1 MVALAP
7 GSDTPPE
14 IERMMIELWRRAT
27 PGQKLDKMSRMARE
41 LNELT
46 RAEIRGRYPAAT
58 PREVELRLA
67 SRTIDRDTM
76 IKAFGWDPDIQGR

>member
-1 MVALAP
+1 MIDP
-7 GSDTPPE
+7 GSDTPPHV
-14 IERMMIELWRRAT
+14 ERMMIELWRRAT
-27 PGQKLDKMSRMARE
+27 PAQKLEKMARMARE

-46 RAEIRGRYPAAT
+46 RAEIRGRYPEAT

-76 IKAFGWDPDIQGR
+76 IQAFGWDSALHGR

>member
-1 MVALAP
+1 
-7 GSDTPPE
+7 
-14 IERMMIELWRRAT
+14 MMIELWRRAT
-27 PGQKLDKMSRMARE
+27 PAQKLEKMSRMARE

-46 RAEIRGRYPAAT
+46 RAEIRGRYPEAT

-76 IKAFGWDPDIQGR
+76 IQAFGWDSALHGR